1 MSRTWAVAVA
11 AILFYPLGL
20 LAVAVGMTV
29 PFMVREFRLTRIE
42 GSMASLASSAWA
54 DERWLRIA
62 HASGVLSTVVLWSL
76 VIQVY

>member
-42 GSMASLASSAWA
+42 GSMASLAEQRVGQTSVGSASPT
-54 DERWLRIA
+54 RPG
-62 HASGVLSTVVLWSL
+62 AS
-76 VIQVY
+76 